1 MKTLVCSFA
10 LAWLAAVSGVHAQPH
25 DRVQEATRLFDA
37 ARASLARGDVAEAC
51 SQFDQS
57 ERLDPQ
63 LGTKLHLADCLE
75 KQGKLAS
82 AWLQFRAAQVL
93 AAERIAKG
101 AVEPREQVAQLRAAK
116 LKARLPTLKL
126 QIRTKLSGQT
136 IALDGH
142 DLSPRSWS
150 SATAVD
156 PGTHVL
162 EVSAPGRVT
171 WEESVEIAEQEH
183 LEVLV
188 PELREERAPELMPSA
203 ALSAQAA
210 PSDDAFEPQRI
221 IAYALGGVGLVAGA
235 TGVALGIAMENKVTQ
250 RDELCPSDLCRN
262 QSEFNEVGR
271 LTREAR
277 RTATMANVLMIGGG
291 VALAA
296 GISLFVLAP
305 RADDAKVSVA
315 LHVSPYA
322 AGIVLSGR
330 GL

>member
-1 MKTLVCSFA
+1 MKTLAFTMV
-10 LAWLAAVSGVHAQPH
+10 LAIAAVSGARAQTQ

-37 ARASLARGDVAEAC
+37 ARESMARGDLAEAC

-63 LGTKLHLADCLE
+63 LGTKLHLADCYE

-101 AVEPREQVAQLRAAK
+101 ALEPREKVAQLRAAK

-126 QIRTKLSGQT
+126 QIRTRLPGQT

-142 DLSPRSWS
+142 DLSPRNWG
-150 SATAVD
+150 SATPVD
-156 PGTHVL
+156 PGTHL
-162 EVSAPGRVT
+162 LQVSAPGRVS
-171 WEESVEIAEQEH
+171 WDESVEIAEQEH
-183 LEVLV
+183 IELLV
-188 PELREERAPELMPSA
+188 PELLVERAPELGPSA
-203 ALSAQAA
+203 AASAQTT
-210 PSDDAFEPQRI
+210 PRDTTFEPARI
-221 IAYALGGVGLVAGA
+221 IAYALGGVGLIAGA
-235 TGVALGIAMENKVTQ
+235 TGVALGIATENKVGR

-262 QSEFNEVGR
+262 QSELNEVGR

-277 RTATMANVLMIGGG
+277 RTATMANLLMIGGG
-291 VALAA
+291 VVLAA
-296 GISLFVLAP
+296 GITVYVLAP
-305 RADDAKVSVA
+305 RADAAKLSVA

-322 AGIVLSGR
+322 AGVVLSGR